1 MRRVVIT
8 GYGILSPIGNNK
20 NEIKNSFYNKKSGI
34 VQVPEWEKIDSL
46 GSHIAG
52 KIQNIDRKSLDRK
65 ARRSM
70 GDVSIFSTLCAGY
83 SRGTQAKIANHPNL
97 FLF

>member
-20 NEIKNSFYNKKSGI
+20 DEIKNSFYNEKSGVI
-34 VQVPEWEKIDSL
+34 YIPEWEKIKGLKSKV
-46 GSHIAG
+46 AG
-52 KIQNIDRKSLDRK
+52 MVKNLDEKILDRK

-70 GDVSIFSTLCAGY
+70 GKVSLFSTICAKTAIEDAG
-83 SRGTQAKIANHPNL
+83 
-97 FLF
+97 